1 MNKFSKVFVSTGLAV
16 ATVFTVGA
24 AGNGHSIDAA
34 SNSNMDSQASQ
45 PYTSYYNGYVS
56 YDPGFF
62 ITDTFKKGFESGN
75 FTLNG
80 YETPAHEDYAKEHED
95 YAKEHQDE
103 AKNIN
108 LYDQN
113 LNVYSNYGLDANAQP
128 TNANQFNL
136 SIDDVVDS
144 YGTDFSK
151 SGSPRSVEG
160 QYSWSLNGYKI
171 AFTSDETGTVT
182 RIDFYTIVE

>member
-1 MNKFSKVFVSTGLAV
+1 MNKFLKVFVSTGLAV

-24 AGNGHSIDAA
+24 AGNGHSVDAA

-80 YETPAHEDYAKEHED
+80 YETPAHEDYAKEH
-95 YAKEHQDE
+95 QDE

-113 LNVYSNYGLDANAQP
+113 LNVYSNYGLDANTQP

-151 SGSPRSVEG
+151 SGSLRSVEG

-171 AFTSDETGTVT
+171 AFTSNETGTVT

>member
-1 MNKFSKVFVSTGLAV
+1 MNKFSKIFVSSGLAL
-16 ATVFTVGA
+16 ASVFTVGA
-24 AGNGHSIDAA
+24 ASNGNTVEAA
-34 SNSNMDSQASQ
+34 SDSNMESQASQ
-45 PYTSYYNGYVS
+45 PYTSYYNGYAS

-75 FTLNG
+75 FSLNG
-80 YETPAHEDYAKEHED
+80 YETPAHEDYAKEHQE
-95 YAKEHQDE
+95 E

-136 SIDDVVDS
+136 SIDDVRES
-144 YGTDFSK
+144 YGFDYTK
-151 SGSPRSVEG
+151 TGSPRSIVG
-160 QYSWSLNGYKI
+160 QYSYDLNGYKI
-171 AFTSDETGTVT
+171 AFTSDGNGMITK
-182 RIDFYTIVE
+182 IDFYTIAE

>member
-1 MNKFSKVFVSTGLAV
+1 MNKFSKIFVSSGLAL
-16 ATVFTVGA
+16 ASVFTVGA
-24 AGNGHSIDAA
+24 ASNVNTVEAA
-34 SNSNMDSQASQ
+34 SDSNMESQASQ
-45 PYTSYYNGYVS
+45 PYTSYYNGYAS

-75 FTLNG
+75 FSLNG
-80 YETPAHEDYAKEHED
+80 YETPAHEDYAKEHQE
-95 YAKEHQDE
+95 E

-136 SIDDVVDS
+136 SIDDVRES
-144 YGTDFSK
+144 YGFDYTK
-151 SGSPRSVEG
+151 TGSPRSIVG
-160 QYSWSLNGYKI
+160 QYSYDLNGYKI
-171 AFTSDETGTVT
+171 AFTSDGNGMITK
-182 RIDFYTIVE
+182 IDFYTIAE

>member
-1 MNKFSKVFVSTGLAV
+1 MNKFPKVFVSSGLAV

-24 AGNGHSIDAA
+24 AGNGHSVDAA

-80 YETPAHEDYAKEHED
+80 YETPAPED

-151 SGSPRSVEG
+151 TGSPRSVEG

>member
-1 MNKFSKVFVSTGLAV
+1 MNKFSKIFVSSGLAL

-24 AGNGHSIDAA
+24 ASNGNTVDAA
-34 SNSNMDSQASQ
+34 SNGNMESEASQ

-80 YETPAHEDYAKEHED
+80 YETPAHEN

-108 LYDQN
+108 LYDQK

-128 TNANQFNL
+128 TNAEQFNL
-136 SIDDVVDS
+136 SIDDVRES
-144 YGTDFSK
+144 YGMDYSK
-151 SGSPRSVEG
+151 TGSPRSIEG
-160 QYSWSLNGYKI
+160 QYSYNLNGYKI
-171 AFTSDETGTVT
+171 AFTSDEKGVVT
-182 RIDFYTIVE
+182 RIDFYTLVE